1 MKHLL
6 SSITLLLL
14 STLAF
19 GQVPNTF
26 SSGETISSS
35 KINANFAFLA
45 DSIKNDNITAMM
57 VCKTSG
63 YKPTD
68 NTFYFGDCFSTENQ
82 AFETIS
88 TLRKSYF
95 QSYMKHIFSIKSPP
109 TNFPSS
115 STIQLGR
122 TSITF
127 SVMHSELALLLP
139 SNPPLS
145 LESPLGYSHLGV
157 AYIFDW
163 EA

>member
-1 MKHLL
+1 MIHLL
-6 SSITLLLL
+6 SSITFLLL

-95 QSYMKHIFSIKSPP
+95 QSYNQRYESKDIQNVPRCISLTNIFSDKWVLYQSNEDFASSSRGSSNAEYFVFVNETHIFYKI
-109 TNFPSS
+109 
-115 STIQLGR
+115 
-122 TSITF
+122 F
-127 SVMHSELALLLP
+127 S
-139 SNPPLS
+139 
-145 LESPLGYSHLGV
+145 
-157 AYIFDW
+157 D
-163 EA
+163 